1 MRRDPRS
8 TALPGSVRRAAEPRP
23 AAPLVRR
30 GPAVVVSLLAVAAL
44 SLAAGPAAAR
54 DAAPGDTPLGSV
66 SWRADLAA
74 PTGDESNVSRGDGT
88 LRLRDHHVRPASARS
103 PRGQGTVLLPV
114 RQLDRAV
121 DRITPD
127 VDVSLPAGSQ
137 VVVDVRGQ
145 DGLGRWTEWR
155 EASEDAPGVLP
166 RAVTRVQTRLV
177 LVAAPDGAAPS
188 VRALSLSAEL
198 DPDGPRAVM
207 AAASLTATVY
217 ATREGL
223 VGGTTANGHVIV
235 ANDHFVAL
243 PSRRGLSPQG
253 SGQYSVKVCG
263 PARCETAPVWD
274 VGPWNTHDD
283 YWNLSST
290 RESFKDL
297 PQGKPEAQA
306 AYLEGYNGGLD
317 GSGRKVLNPAGID
330 LADGTFSNIGLNNNG
345 YVTVEYLWTG
355 GGAAT
360 KSFPTWGTGVN
371 IRQQATSTSTRV
383 AQLAGPTTVRVQCQV
398 HGQLV
403 QSNGYSNDAWS
414 YLPDYGGYVSNIYID
429 NAASW
434 LPGVPNC

>member
-1 MRRDPRS
+1 
-8 TALPGSVRRAAEPRP
+8 
-23 AAPLVRR
+23 
-30 GPAVVVSLLAVAAL
+30 AL

-54 DAAPGDTPLGSV
+54 DAAPGDAPLGKV
-66 SWRADLAA
+66 SWRADLSA
-74 PTGDESNVSRGDGT
+74 PTGDETNVSRADGA

-103 PRGQGTVLLPV
+103 PRGQAAVLLPV
-114 RQLDRAV
+114 HELDRAV

-127 VDVSLPAGSQ
+127 VDVTLPAGSE

-145 DGLGRWTEWR
+145 DGLGTWTEWR
-155 EASEDAPGVLP
+155 EASEDAPAVLP
-166 RAVTRVQTRLV
+166 RAVTRVQTRIV

-198 DPDGPRAVM
+198 DVDAPRSVT
-207 AAASLTATVY
+207 AAASLTTTVY

-223 VGGTTANGHVIV
+223 VGGTTANGHVIT
-235 ANDHFVAL
+235 ASDHFVAL
-243 PSRRGLSPQG
+243 PSRRGLSPKG
-253 SGQYSVKVCG
+253 STQYSVKVCG

-274 VGPWNTHDD
+274 VGPWNTKDD

-330 LADGTFSNIGLNNNG
+330 LADGTFYNIGLNNNG

-355 GGAAT
+355 AGAAT
-360 KSFPTWGTGVN
+360 KSFPTWGTDVN
-371 IRQQATSTSTRV
+371 IRQQATSASTRV

-414 YLPDYGGYVSNIYID
+414 YLPDYGGYISNIYID
-429 NAASW
+429 NAAAW
-434 LPGVPNC
+434 LPGVPTC